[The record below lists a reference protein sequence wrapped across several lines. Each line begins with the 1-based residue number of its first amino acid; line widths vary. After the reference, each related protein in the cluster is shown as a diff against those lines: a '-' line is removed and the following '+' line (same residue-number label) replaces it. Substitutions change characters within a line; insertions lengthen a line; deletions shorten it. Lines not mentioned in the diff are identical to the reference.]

1 MEHES
6 LPPLQIIGEGVI
18 QLWYNYDTYSKYYS
32 RPLSKIA
39 KYITT
44 L

>member
-18 QLWYNYDTYSKYYS
+18 QLWYNYDTYSIIQDIS
-32 RPLSKIA
+32 I
-39 KYITT
+39 
-44 L
+44 